1 MIPLVETGVLW
12 TELMMLNGRPSGADA
27 SLCAMY
33 AKRDRD
39 ESGDGST
46 AEATCEKR

>member
-1 MIPLVETGVLW
+1 MIPRVETGVLW
-12 TELMMLNGRPSGADA
+12 TELMMFERPPLRAGA
-27 SLCAMY
+27 SLRAMY